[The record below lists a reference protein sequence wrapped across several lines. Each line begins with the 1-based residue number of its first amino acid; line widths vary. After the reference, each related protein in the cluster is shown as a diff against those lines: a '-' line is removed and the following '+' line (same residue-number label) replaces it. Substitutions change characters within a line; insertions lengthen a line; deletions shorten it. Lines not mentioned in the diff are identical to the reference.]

1 MKPAAKSKWSDNFL
15 SPAKPL
21 LIAVVV
27 SLGVVGARAEENRG
41 PRMRGGPFNPE
52 RFAEH
57 VKERTQH
64 LQIQIEF
71 DEARLNA
78 LKELKSCVS
87 SAKDHPEMKICE
99 LKNQSQMS
107 EIELKKVQKMKELR
121 DSSKRN

>member
-1 MKPAAKSKWSDNFL
+1 MKPAAKPKWRDKCL
-15 SPAKPL
+15 SIAKHL

-27 SLGVVGARAEENRG
+27 FSGALVARAEENQG

-71 DEARLNA
+71 DEARLSA

-87 SAKDHPEMKICE
+87 AAKDHPEMKICE